1 MSGPRNADQ
10 AGRLAVQVL
19 KRSLPGHSDTVHRE
33 CQRAAGIAAVIWRR
47 WHVGPWQWKCKH
59 VRWFL
64 EHGMSQYQGW
74 TRYRY
79 WLTVEQLLQAIERLE
94 DWRPRLNGPWR
105 SPQERR

>member
-10 AGRLAVQVL
+10 AGHLAVQLL
-19 KRSLPGHSDTVHRE
+19 KRSLPGHSVVVRRE

-64 EHGMSQYQGW
+64 EHHMSQYRGW

-79 WLTVEQLLQAIERLE
+79 WLTLERLLQAIEKRE
-94 DWRPRLNGPWR
+94 DWRPHLNGPWQ
-105 SPQERR
+105 SPHERR